1 MSNFENI
8 GDIINRLIIL
18 DRYCSEKG
26 VVGEIVLLG
35 GSGILAYMNL
45 FGNEF
50 RATLDIDVNLIS
62 SNNEEEFI
70 KVLQEAKIDIVGGI
84 MEIPPLE
91 DFNSKE
97 DFYEL
102 DSDFSAIRVYVPSI
116 ELLAC
121 CKIFTTRGKDLE
133 DLEDSSILE
142 KCDLEKLMDMIDEY
156 SGYLLNPS
164 NTFLNIHELKRI
176 LKEKG
181 LK

>member
-1 MSNFENI
+1 VSNLGDI

-45 FGNEF
+45 FGSQF
-50 RATLDIDVNLIS
+50 RATLDIDVNLVS

-70 KVLQEAKIDIVGGI
+70 KVLQEAKIDVVGGI
-84 MEIPPLE
+84 MEVPPLE
-91 DFNSKE
+91 DFNPGE
-97 DFYEL
+97 GFYEL
-102 DSDFSAIRVYVPSI
+102 GSEFSAIRVYVPNI

-133 DLEDSSILE
+133 DLENSLILE
-142 KCDLEKLMDMIDEY
+142 QCDLEKLMKMIDEY
-156 SGYLLNPS
+156 TQYLLNPS
-164 NTFLNIHELKRI
+164 NSFLNLHELERI
-176 LKEKG
+176 LNEKG